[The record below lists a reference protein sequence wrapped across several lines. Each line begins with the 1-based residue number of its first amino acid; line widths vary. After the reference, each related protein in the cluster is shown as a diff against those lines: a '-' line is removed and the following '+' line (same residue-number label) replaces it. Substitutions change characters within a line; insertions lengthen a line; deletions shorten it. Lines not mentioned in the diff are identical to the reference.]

1 MDPTLTAFSGWL
13 RTIGEDVL
21 ALANLLE
28 TPAPPALFPLR
39 GNAVQRASAESL
51 QYLLRAADLI
61 PEGLEDL
68 GYLEVAFAF
77 RAISRRAL
85 DDARNAPPEAP
96 DSGAAEPPGE
106 LSSEERDLYAAEATE
121 LQPADAAEPPTA
133 EAAEPPPSETLAAET
148 LAAETLPAET
158 LGAESAASETAA
170 WETEGRVPRLAADV
184 ELIAD
189 FLGDDLGLFYAAV
202 FNPAATTRGGLTA
215 ADLLQSPEP
224 RSITLAEAR
233 RWVERHHGLELAEGK
248 EELVKIRSFFRT
260 RLRRGE

>member
-28 TPAPPALFPLR
+28 TPAPPAP
-39 GNAVQRASAESL
+39 VQRASAESL

-85 DDARNAPPEAP
+85 DDARNAPHESASGDTEPAGDMTPEPELHSFETAELEGADAERP
-96 DSGAAEPPGE
+96 PAAESAEP
-106 LSSEERDLYAAEATE
+106 AEAE
-121 LQPADAAEPPTA
+121 LQPV
-133 EAAEPPPSETLAAET
+133 
-148 LAAETLPAET
+148 ET
-158 LGAESAASETAA
+158 LGTESAASETQA

-215 ADLLQSPEP
+215 AELLDSPEP
-224 RSITLAEAR
+224 RSVTLDEAR

>member
-28 TPAPPALFPLR
+28 APAPPAP
-39 GNAVQRASAESL
+39 VQRASAESL

-96 DSGAAEPPGE
+96 DSGAAEPPGD

-133 EAAEPPPSETLAAET
+133 EAAEPSP
-148 LAAETLPAET
+148 AETLPAET

>member
-13 RTIGEDVL
+13 RTLGEDVL
-21 ALANLLE
+21 GLANLLE
-28 TPAPPALFPLR
+28 TPALPAP
-39 GNAVQRASAESL
+39 VQRASAESL
-51 QYLLRAADLI
+51 HYLLRAADLI

-85 DDARNAPPEAP
+85 DDARNPPPELSVAE
-96 DSGAAEPPGE
+96 GATPPGE
-106 LSSEERDLYAAEATE
+106 LAPDLDLPAAE
-121 LQPADAAEPPTA
+121 PGDGADAAEPQTA
-133 EAAEPPPSETLAAET
+133 EAEQHQPIEPF
-148 LAAETLPAET
+148 ET
-158 LGAESAASETAA
+158 LGTESAASETQP

-202 FNPAATTRGGLTA
+202 FNPAATTRGGLSA

-233 RWVERHHGLELAEGK
+233 RWVERHHGLELSDGK
-248 EELVKIRSFFRT
+248 EEFVKIRSFFRT

>member
-1 MDPTLTAFSGWL
+1 V
-13 RTIGEDVL
+13 R
-21 ALANLLE
+21 
-28 TPAPPALFPLR
+28 
-39 GNAVQRASAESL
+39 RASAESL

-85 DDARNAPPEAP
+85 DDARKTPHEPPAADDAEVTGDIPPGAELQAPEAS
-96 DSGAAEPPGE
+96 DLTSVAAEPWT
-106 LSSEERDLYAAEATE
+106 AEV
-121 LQPADAAEPPTA
+121 AEPWTA
-133 EAAEPPPSETLAAET
+133 EAAEPPPPEGVQPE
-148 LAAETLPAET
+148 PIET
-158 LGAESAASETAA
+158 LGTESTGSETQT

-215 ADLLQSPEP
+215 ADLLQDPEP
-224 RSITLAEAR
+224 RRITLGEAR
-233 RWVERHHGLELAEGK
+233 RWVERHHGLELSDGK